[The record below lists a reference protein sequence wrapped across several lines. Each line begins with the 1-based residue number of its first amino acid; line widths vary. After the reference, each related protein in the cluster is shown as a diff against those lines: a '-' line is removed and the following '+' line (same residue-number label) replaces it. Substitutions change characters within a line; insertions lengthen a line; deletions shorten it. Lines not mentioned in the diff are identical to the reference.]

1 MKSNNLVFILLILI
15 SNTMYSQVTNL
26 HGQITS
32 VEDIELEVLNIQN
45 LTRSKGT
52 ITNKNGEF
60 RISASL
66 NDTIAVSALHIQTII
81 VIVDKEHISKNKI
94 NINLIEKL
102 NELEAVNLR
111 RTMLTGYIGADI
123 NIIPTKSVI
132 TAFSIGLP
140 NADLPRLTKSER
152 ELYAANSGGLNQL
165 INVISG
171 KTKSI
176 KMGIELQNKKVL
188 TMQLL
193 DKFPETYFTQS
204 LRIEKEKIYSFIFF
218 CEDDADYEVVMKQS
232 NLRIIEFLEIKSIEF
247 HKSLIEEG

>member
-1 MKSNNLVFILLILI
+1 MRSKTLIFLFFTLI
-15 SNTMYSQVTNL
+15 SGIMYSQVPVL
-26 HGQITS
+26 EGQITS
-32 VEDIELEVLNIQN
+32 EEDIELEGLNIQN
-45 LTRSKGT
+45 LSRSKGT
-52 ITNKNGEF
+52 ITNNNGEF
-60 RISASL
+60 RILAIL
-66 NDTIAVSALHIQTII
+66 NDTISVSALHIQTII
-81 VIVDKEHISKNKI
+81 VIVDIEHISKNKI

-102 NELEAVNLR
+102 NELEVVNLR

-132 TAFSIGLP
+132 TASSIGLP
-140 NADLPRLTKSER
+140 NADIPRLTKSER

-176 KMGIELQNKKVL
+176 KMGIELHNKKVL

-204 LRIEKEKIYSFIFF
+204 LKIKKEKIYSFIFF
-218 CEDDADYEVVMKQS
+218 CEDDADYEVVMK
-232 NLRIIEFLEIKSIEF
+232 
-247 HKSLIEEG
+247 